1 MTDEQ
6 QIQDEV
12 ALAID
17 LEEQGHIKVKK
28 KNTNRISK
36 HSSFNLRFLG
46 RKPISHLQQ
55 LVKKQFKH

>member
-28 KNTNRISK
+28 KK
-36 HSSFNLRFLG
+36 YKQNL
-46 RKPISHLQQ
+46 KT
-55 LVKKQFKH
+55 LVF